1 MHNTSCSLGVEHIA
15 DLRSLPSQIMG
26 VPFALTPDG
35 YELQWQVNYLSPYL
49 FVSELLPLML
59 ATASTSGSKDR
70 VRIVNLSSDMT
81 TALGPKQIFLNDV
94 NMTGQKGMTVLL

>member
-1 MHNTSCSLGVEHIA
+1 MLIQALSPFL
-15 DLRSLPSQIMG
+15 QIMG
-26 VPFALTPDG
+26 VPFELTADG
-35 YELQWQVNYLSPYL
+35 YELQWQVNYLAPYL

-70 VRIVNLSSDMT
+70 VRIVNLSSEMT
-81 TALGPKQIFLNDV
+81 TLLGPKHINLQDV